1 MKFPI
6 IIVANYRSGSTAF
19 ATGLAKKLGLPY
31 HLEPYQPRAKPTD
44 FGLTLMGFK
53 ADFFHQIRS
62 GDSKFLLKIMP
73 DQIYPVTPYDIMLRS
88 ETSYKIKLYREDV
101 MDNIVSQYVAMMSGK
116 WWNTKQDKNEPYV
129 LDIDLV
135 KIKGAIHT
143 ITYNNYLMN
152 TLNYEYDEIKTYES
166 LELSDEDFI
175 KTAMPE
181 NINEVREEISK
192 AFYNFNKINREFVES
207 KNKSSQ

>member
-31 HLEPYQPRAKPTD
+31 HLEPYQPRKKPAN
-44 FGLTLMGFK
+44 FGLTLMGLK

-62 GDSKFLLKIMP
+62 GDPRFLLKIMP

-88 ETSYKIKLYREDV
+88 TTSYKIKLYREDV

-129 LDIDLV
+129 LEIDPV

-166 LELSDEDFI
+166 LELSDDDFV
-175 KTAMPE
+175 KTVMPK
-181 NINEVREEISK
+181 NINEVREEIAK
-192 AFYNFNKINREFVES
+192 LYYILNKMNRELVES
-207 KNKSSQ
+207 QNGSPQ

>member
-19 ATGLAKKLGLPY
+19 ATGLAKELGIPY
-31 HLEPYQPRAKPTD
+31 HLEPYQPRAKPTG

-62 GDSKFLLKIMP
+62 GDSQFLLKIMP
-73 DQIYPVTPYDIMLRS
+73 DQIYPVTPYDTMLRS
-88 ETSYKIKLYREDV
+88 DTTYKIKLYRENE

-116 WWNTKQDKNEPYV
+116 WWNTKQDINEPYV
-129 LDIDLV
+129 LDIDPV

-166 LELSDEDFI
+166 LKLSDEDFI

-181 NINEVREEISK
+181 NINEVREEITK
-192 AFYNFNKINREFVES
+192 VYCDYRKIVRMFTDAQSV
-207 KNKSSQ
+207 K